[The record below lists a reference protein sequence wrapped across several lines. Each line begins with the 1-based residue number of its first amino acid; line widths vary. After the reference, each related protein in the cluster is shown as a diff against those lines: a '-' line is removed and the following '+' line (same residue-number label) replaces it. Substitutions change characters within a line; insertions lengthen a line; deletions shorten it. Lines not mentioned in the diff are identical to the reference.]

1 MITLQNKNKVGKTK
15 LEQMVAE
22 NNLAQT
28 ALNQLRKYVAETE
41 NVEAKKNEIVALKNQ
56 VFELSS

>member
-28 ALNQLRKYVAETE
+28 ALNQLKKYVAETE

-56 VFELSS
+56 VFDLSA

>member
-1 MITLQNKNKVGKTK
+1 MI
-15 LEQMVAE
+15 AE
-22 NNLAQT
+22 NNMAQT

-56 VFELSS
+56 VYDLSA